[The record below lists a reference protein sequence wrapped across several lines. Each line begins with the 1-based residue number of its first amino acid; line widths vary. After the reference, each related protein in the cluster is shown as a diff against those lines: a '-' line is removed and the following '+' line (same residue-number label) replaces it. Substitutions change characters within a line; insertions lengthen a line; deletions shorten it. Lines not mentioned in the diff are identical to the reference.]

1 MVVTPVR
8 AMRPQES
15 VYRFFQS
22 VELTLEVVN
31 RHYRRIAVD
40 GHVTGAYV
48 FA

>member
-1 MVVTPVR
+1 MVVTPVH
-8 AMRPQES
+8 AIHQEP